1 MAKSPKQAPRY
12 RPNAGYTRDDWDEVS
27 DNPELS
33 DEELAAMR
41 PAREVLPPELYAA
54 LVKRS
59 RGRPRA
65 DVRKVEVKL
74 RLDPDVVEA
83 YRSGGPGW
91 QTRMNEAL
99 RKGLKSTIRSSS
111 G

>member
-1 MAKSPKQAPRY
+1 MKKSRSNLPPISDEEEVRIQAGIALDP
-12 RPNAGYTRDDWDEVS
+12 

-41 PAREVLPPELYAA
+41 PASEVLPPDLYDA

-59 RGRPRA
+59 RGRPRSE
-65 DVRKVEVKL
+65 VRKVEVKL

-91 QTRMNEAL
+91 QTRMNQAL
-99 RKGLKSTIRSSS
+99 RRGLKPKDYN